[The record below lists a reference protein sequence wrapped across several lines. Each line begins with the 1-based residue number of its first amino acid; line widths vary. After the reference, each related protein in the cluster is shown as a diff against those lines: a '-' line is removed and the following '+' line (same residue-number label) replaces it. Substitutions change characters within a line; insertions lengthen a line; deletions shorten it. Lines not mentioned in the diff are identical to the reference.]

1 MNSNNHSISD
11 LENSIAETICLKI
24 ENWNLYLGDAGL
36 ARKLAIECLSNTSKG
51 IKNTVE
57 IALES
62 IKVPIGDGSTKIALS
77 KFIIASQKQELEN
90 LLEDF
95 VWKIYFKNVSSKLFT
110 FKNLVKKK

>member
-51 IKNTVE
+51 IKNAVE

-62 IKVPIGDGSTKIALS
+62 VQVSIGDGSENLTLS
-77 KFIIASQKQELEN
+77 KFIISSQKKDLEN
-90 LLEDF
+90 LLVDF
-95 VWKIYFKNVSSKLFT
+95 I
-110 FKNLVKKK
+110 

>member
-1 MNSNNHSISD
+1 MNSSNNSISD

-24 ENWNLYLGDAGL
+24 EKWNLYLGDAGL

-51 IKNTVE
+51 IKNAVE

-62 IKVPIGDGSTKIALS
+62 VQVSIGESSYKISLS
-77 KFIIASQKQELEN
+77 KFIIASQKKDLEN

-95 VWKIYFKNVSSKLFT
+95 I
-110 FKNLVKKK
+110 